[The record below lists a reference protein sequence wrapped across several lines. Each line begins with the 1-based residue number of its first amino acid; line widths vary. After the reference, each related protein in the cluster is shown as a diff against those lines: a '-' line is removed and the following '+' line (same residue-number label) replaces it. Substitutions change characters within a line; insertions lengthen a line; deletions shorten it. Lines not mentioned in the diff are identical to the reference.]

1 MLLELETI
9 CRDYR
14 GEQQILL
21 ISVGISL
28 PVLREQKIKDLS
40 DQEIALPCIGLE
52 VMMLGVVCVVGPF
65 ASSTILPCNI
75 CSKYSLQNKSF
86 KFWFLIF

>member
-40 DQEIALPCIGLE
+40 DQEIALYWTRGNVAWGCLRCWSI
-52 VMMLGVVCVVGPF
+52 CF
-65 ASSTILPCNI
+65 IYHST
-75 CSKYSLQNKSF
+75 LQHMQQVF
-86 KFWFLIF
+86 ITE